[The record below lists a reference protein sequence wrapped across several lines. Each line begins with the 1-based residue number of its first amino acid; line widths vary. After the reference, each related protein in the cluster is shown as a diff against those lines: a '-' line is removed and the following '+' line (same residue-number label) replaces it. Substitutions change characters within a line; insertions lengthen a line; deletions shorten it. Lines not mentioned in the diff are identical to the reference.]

1 MVEGDAG
8 AHGDA
13 FKGVV
18 GDVAGNADLL
28 GDEAVEVSEL
38 RGAAAVYT
46 TSAIS
51 PLDFPPLSATLKV
64 MSPHFN
70 NRPASRA
77 ACPPL
82 AGRISAGSA
91 RSQKHLFCKTN
102 SPPARLIV
110 PAASRS

>member
-46 TSAIS
+46 TSAIF
-51 PLDFPPLSATLKV
+51 PLDFPPPSATLDT
-64 MSPHFN
+64 
-70 NRPASRA
+70 R
-77 ACPPL
+77 
-82 AGRISAGSA
+82 
-91 RSQKHLFCKTN
+91 
-102 SPPARLIV
+102 
-110 PAASRS
+110 